1 MIKIGHRGAC
11 GYEPEN
17 TLKSFQKALGF
28 KVDMI
33 ELDVQTCKTGELVV
47 IHDAKVNRT
56 TNGKGYVKDLTL
68 SELKSLEAGLGEKI
82 PTLEEV
88 LDLIDKRVRVNIELK
103 GVGAAKPVVKLI
115 KQYVKKNGWTADHF
129 LISSF
134 NHQKLLEFHKLLPAV
149 KIGVLFKKI
158 PNDFT
163 EFSRLNLKAFS
174 VNLSLD
180 YINQKFVNTA
190 QQKGLKVFVY
200 TVNEYNDIE
209 RMKNL
214 GVDGIFSNF
223 PDRL

>member
-11 GYEPEN
+11 GYQPEN
-17 TLKSFQKALGF
+17 TLKSFQKALEF

-33 ELDVQTCKTGELVV
+33 EFDVQTCKTGELVV
-47 IHDAKVNRT
+47 IHDAKINRT
-56 TNGKGYVKDLTL
+56 TNGKGYVKNLTL

-88 LDLIDKRVRVNIELK
+88 LDLIDKKVRVNIELK
-103 GVGAAKPVVKLI
+103 GVGTAKPVVKLI
-115 KQYVKKNGWTADHF
+115 KRYVKENGWTADHF

-134 NHQKLLEFHKLLPAV
+134 NHQELLEFHQLLPAV

-180 YINQKFVNTA
+180 YINQKFVNAA
-190 QQKGLKVFVY
+190 QRKGLKVFVY

-209 RMKNL
+209 RVKNL